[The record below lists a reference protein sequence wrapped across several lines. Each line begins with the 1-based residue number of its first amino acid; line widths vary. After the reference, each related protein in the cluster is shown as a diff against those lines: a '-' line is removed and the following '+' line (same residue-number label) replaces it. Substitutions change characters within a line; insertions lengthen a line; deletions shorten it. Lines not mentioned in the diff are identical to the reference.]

1 MFGIRTKEDV
11 TAAKDAFP
19 ILHELYRKEY
29 KSTALNI
36 TASIKAEEPIR
47 LTITDGENTVT
58 TVGAIPQAAKN
69 KALTQDDAY
78 KSLTKFGDT
87 PYFSKGFKADIDDG
101 LFVPASEL
109 NALRRN
115 ATELLSLKRAE
126 IGHQRAEIN
135 YSAPEFST
143 KSDKIPD
150 IVIRIENESQI
161 PTNLSGIK
169 AVIVPL
175 ESDINPINNTIS
187 IVDIPRGITSEKLIF
202 DRLST
207 FKEKGFDIALCGNLS
222 SVAISKELG
231 FKVIADTG
239 LNIHNSEAL
248 KTIEN
253 MGIKAAVASP
263 ELTLNSIK
271 TLSTTLPTGIVSY
284 GNIPLM
290 LFKNCPIK
298 NGKDCNNCDK
308 KGTLTDRLG
317 TKFPVRCRL
326 GYSEL
331 LNSVPIWLADRQ
343 PELKGID
350 FQVLYFTNE
359 TPKDV
364 ESVINAYK
372 NGNGCANS
380 YTRGL
385 YYKGTI

>member
-1 MFGIRTKEDV
+1 M
-11 TAAKDAFP
+11 
-19 ILHELYRKEY
+19 YRKEY

-69 KALTQDDAY
+69 KAITQDDAY

-87 PYFSKGFKADIDDG
+87 PYFSKDFTADIDVG
-101 LFVPASEL
+101 LFVSASEL

-202 DRLST
+202 DRLSK

-222 SVAISKELG
+222 AVAIAKELG

-364 ESVINAYK
+364 ENVINAYK
-372 NGNGCANS
+372 NGKGRDNS